1 MEELIRLEN
10 IDAGYEGKTILNNVD
25 LTIRKGDFLGI
36 IGPNGGGKTTL
47 LKVLLGIIK
56 PYNGTIKYG
65 SKSEIVFGYLPQNQ
79 KFDKRFPITV
89 TEVVLSGLMPV
100 KSIFAKYTKEDKS
113 RANSLLEQYGLSEY
127 RNSAI
132 GDLSGGQVQ
141 RVLLCRAIISNPQIL
156 VLDEP
161 TTYIDANFEKEF
173 YSLLNKLNQDMAI
186 VMVSH
191 DIGTICSYVKSIA
204 CVNRG
209 LHYHNSNIITNQ
221 DLQAYN
227 CPIEL
232 VSHGNIPHRVLHNH
246 NAQHNHNCG
255 CETHNHK

>member
-1 MEELIRLEN
+1 MELVKLEN
-10 IDAGYEGKTILNNVD
+10 VSAGYEGKVILNGVN
-25 LTIRKGDFLGI
+25 LTINSGDFIGI

-56 PYNGTIKYG
+56 PYNGNVIYCNE
-65 SKSEIVFGYLPQNQ
+65 SDNLFGYLPQNQ
-79 KFDKRFPITV
+79 QIDKKFPITV
-89 TEVVLSGLMPV
+89 TEVVLSGLMHR
-100 KSIFAKYTKEDKS
+100 KSIFSRYTKAEKEQVHQ
-113 RANSLLEQYGLSEY
+113 LLEQYGLSEY
-127 RNSAI
+127 KNSAI
-132 GDLSGGQVQ
+132 GDLSGGQIQ
-141 RVLLCRAIISNPQIL
+141 RVMLCRAIISNPKIL
-156 VLDEP
+156 ILDEP

-173 YSLLNKLNQDMAI
+173 YSLLNKLNQTMTI

-209 LHYHNSNIITNQ
+209 LHYHNSNIITYEQ
-221 DLQAYN
+221 LQSYN

-246 NAQHNHNCG
+246 NAEHTHNCG
-255 CETHNHK
+255 CDTHNHKQ

>member
-1 MEELIRLEN
+1 MELVKLEN
-10 IDAGYEGKTILNNVD
+10 ICAGYEGKKILGNVN
-25 LTIRKGDFLGI
+25 LTINEGDFIGI

-47 LKVLLGIIK
+47 LKVIIGALK
-56 PYNGTIKYG
+56 PFSGQIKKAT
-65 SKSEIVFGYLPQNQ
+65 STENLFGYLPQNQ
-79 KFDKRFPITV
+79 KFDKKFPITV
-89 TEVVLSGLMPV
+89 AEVVLSGLMQ
-100 KSIFAKYTKEDKS
+100 KKGLFARYTNNEKERVD
-113 RANSLLEQYGLSEY
+113 NLLEQYGLLEY
-127 RNSAI
+127 KDRAI
-132 GDLSGGQVQ
+132 GDLSGGQAQ
-141 RVLLCRAIISNPQIL
+141 RVLLCRAIISNPKIL

-173 YSLLNKLNQDMAI
+173 YSLLNKLNKEMAI

-209 LHYHNSNIITNQ
+209 LHYHNSNIITNE

-246 NAQHNHNCG
+246 NAPHHHNCG